1 MHISVVFV
9 GVVVPVLADGFVR
22 GKLLQPDIVVVMQ
35 SALGIVIAHIPNP
48 GLGKREN
55 YAVILGYEPL

>member
-1 MHISVVFV
+1 
-9 GVVVPVLADGFVR
+9 VR